1 MRIFVLFV
9 NYFILSIAILASL
22 SFLKGG
28 FNPQVFLGVWIML
41 FMSIPNLI
49 YIHMN
54 KPVDTEK
61 EELKKKISELEKKE
75 TL

>member
-1 MRIFVLFV
+1 MKIAVLTINYLFSLFIIITWIITAWSFYDWLNIFLLA
-9 NYFILSIAILASL
+9 FILNI
-22 SFLKGG
+22 
-28 FNPQVFLGVWIML
+28 
-41 FMSIPNLI
+41 I